1 MLELALHVLDAMQNS
16 VEAGA
21 DRLELSIQED
31 LENDRMVIELKDNG
45 QGMAPELA
53 QRVLDPFVTTR
64 KTRHVGLGLPL
75 FATAARRCDGDLQIQ
90 SEPGKG
96 TQVTAL
102 FRHSHWDRPPL
113 GDVPSALLAI
123 LLAQRPVDVVYTH
136 RVGNREFCFDSSEVR
151 QELGD
156 IPLSSMRVRSWILET
171 LYEGEKS
178 LRESGNNLGLESRA

>member
-21 DRLELSIQED
+21 DRLELSIHED

-102 FRHSHWDRPPL
+102 FRHSHWDRAPL
-113 GDVPSALLAI
+113 GDIPSTLLAV
-123 LLAQRPVDVVYTH
+123 LLAQRPVNVVYTH
-136 RVGNREFCFDSSEVR
+136 RMGNREFRFDSSEVR
-151 QELGD
+151 RELGD
-156 IPLSSMRVRSWILET
+156 IPLSSTRVRGWILET
-171 LYEGEKS
+171 LREGERS
-178 LRESGNNLGLESRA
+178 LRNSRA